1 MWPDELGTLPA
12 TPHCRAAPE
21 KELCS
26 AFQVMFGSTLV
37 EGVVHMDNVINL
49 FSRRTAPKS
58 AAQTRGSESTQQAS
72 SAVVLSPSSFA
83 DVSER
88 NRVNQ
93 QRLRKEREQAN
104 KNVLKSYR
112 IK

>member
-1 MWPDELGTLPA
+1 
-12 TPHCRAAPE
+12 
-21 KELCS
+21 
-26 AFQVMFGSTLV
+26 
-37 EGVVHMDNVINL
+37 MDNVINL
-49 FSRRTAPKS
+49 LSRRS
-58 AAQTRGSESTQQAS
+58 ATKAATQTRTSESTQQTT
-72 SAVVLSPSSFA
+72 SAVILGDNSFIDA
-83 DVSER
+83 AER

>member
-1 MWPDELGTLPA
+1 
-12 TPHCRAAPE
+12 
-21 KELCS
+21 
-26 AFQVMFGSTLV
+26 
-37 EGVVHMDNVINL
+37 MDNVINL
-49 FSRRTAPKS
+49 FSRRSPAKSGQQLRGGESPQQLRGGESSQQLRGGESSQQSSS
-58 AAQTRGSESTQQAS
+58 AAVLNPGSFS
-72 SAVVLSPSSFA
+72 
-83 DVSER
+83 DVTER